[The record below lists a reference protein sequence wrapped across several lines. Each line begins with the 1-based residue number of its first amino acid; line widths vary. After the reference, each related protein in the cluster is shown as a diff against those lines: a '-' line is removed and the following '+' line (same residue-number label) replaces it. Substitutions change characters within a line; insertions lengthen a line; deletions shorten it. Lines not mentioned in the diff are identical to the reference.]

1 MSFKD
6 TQEYKKIIDLLK
18 VENVINEWTFFQC
31 YSDNIFTYHV
41 KDTEKTHEFN
51 FICEDILFREML
63 VTELLSIE
71 NLKYFEYC
79 ICEEEKKLI
88 EISWSINN

>member
-1 MSFKD
+1 MNFKE

-18 VENVINEWTFFQC
+18 VENVMNEWTFFQC

-41 KDTEKTHEFN
+41 KYTEKTHEFN

-63 VTELLSIE
+63 VTEILSVE

-79 ICEEEKKLI
+79 ICEEEIKMI
-88 EISWSINN
+88 EINWSINN

>member
-1 MSFKD
+1 MNFKE

-18 VENVINEWTFFQC
+18 VENVIDEVVFFQC
-31 YSDNIFTYHV
+31 YSDNIFTYHI
-41 KDTEKTHEFN
+41 KYTEKIHEFN

-63 VTELLSIE
+63 VTEILSVE
-71 NLKYFEYC
+71 RLKYFEYC

-88 EISWSINN
+88 EINWSINN

>member
-1 MSFKD
+1 MNFKE

-18 VENVINEWTFFQC
+18 VENVIDEIVFFQC
-31 YSDNIFTYHV
+31 YSDNIFTYHI
-41 KDTEKTHEFN
+41 KDTKKIHEFN
-51 FICEDILFREML
+51 FICEDVLFREML
-63 VTELLSIE
+63 VTEILSVE

-79 ICEEEKKLI
+79 ICEDEKKLI

>member
-1 MSFKD
+1 MNFKE

-18 VENVINEWTFFQC
+18 VENVIDEIVFFQC
-31 YSDNIFTYHV
+31 YSDNIFTYHI
-41 KDTEKTHEFN
+41 KDTEKIHEFN
-51 FICEDILFREML
+51 LICEDVLFREML
-63 VTELLSIE
+63 VTEILSVE

-79 ICEEEKKLI
+79 ICEDEKKLI